1 MFNFVIEMKIKAL
14 FLLFTFLLN
23 SAVGLRCA
31 LQKDDDCCE
40 EVTEHSANLNQQGL
54 PLLTIAA
61 QENPCCQDAV
71 NNFASLAKLVPQPVK
86 ILMPVSVAIVQPT
99 YVYAFILAPVVQTAH
114 QSLIDE
120 RQRPPTPDIRIVIQ
134 SFQV

>member
-1 MFNFVIEMKIKAL
+1 MKIKAI

-31 LQKDDDCCE
+31 LQKNDDCCD
-40 EVTEHSANLNQQGL
+40 EVTEHQAKLSQQVH
-54 PLLTIAA
+54 PLLTVVA
-61 QENPCCQDAV
+61 QEDSCCQDAV

-86 ILMPVSVAIVQPT
+86 ISVSESIAMVQAPYFHT
-99 YVYAFILAPVVQTAH
+99 YILGPCVQTVH
-114 QSLIDE
+114 RPLIDE
-120 RQRPPTPDIRIVIQ
+120 RQRPPTPDIRIIIQ